1 MPQIDVPRRYRS
13 PTGGLATI
21 SVEGDSVRACIEAAE
36 ARHPGFG
43 ELVLDR
49 HGRLRSF
56 VTLFLNGEKIDR
68 DDLEH
73 HVAAEDVIS
82 VLAAAAGG

>member
-1 MPQIDVPRRYRS
+1 MPQIEVPRRYRS

-21 SVEGDSVRACIEAAE
+21 TVEGDSVRACIEAAE

-49 HGRLRSF
+49 HGLLRSF

-73 HVAAEDVIS
+73 RVAEDDVIS